1 MSELTQRLS
10 VALHQVRV
18 SDANKIVGAFK
29 NKIVSAVIVGGA
41 IIIAIPICIFGLVR
55 LAWVLGKFFAL
66 GQQPAVS
73 AKVRSVAEAI
83 EARIRGQPDKNL

>member
-41 IIIAIPICIFGLVR
+41 IIIAIPICIFRPRQTCLG
-55 LAWVLGKFFAL
+55 AWQILCARAATCCLGK
-66 GQQPAVS
+66 S
-73 AKVRSVAEAI
+73 
-83 EARIRGQPDKNL
+83 